1 MLNNTNKCI
10 RYIFIYNIMIN
21 FVIILKNIEI
31 NYLLIYYITYHEN

>member
-21 FVIILKNIEI
+21 FVIIYKKYRDKLFINILH
-31 NYLLIYYITYHEN
+31 YLS